1 MVSATH
7 KKGQKIARL
16 MSNEVL
22 PYKAQ
27 FIIRVWD
34 AQKRGLRAKLA
45 ALRGAIS
52 KLNGAQY
59 YDPSLP
65 TIARNL
71 PFSRWHRANSFFW
84 RDFRK
89 KLWVRSSA

>member
-1 MVSATH
+1 MVAAMH

-27 FIIRVWD
+27 FIVRVWD
-34 AQKRGLRAKLA
+34 ADKAGLRAKLA

-52 KLNGAQY
+52 KLNGAKVLRSRSADECAQLLLRR
-59 YDPSLP
+59 S
-65 TIARNL
+65 ARVVL
-71 PFSRWHRANSFFW
+71 GQ
-84 RDFRK
+84 
-89 KLWVRSSA
+89 V